1 MSDDNFT
8 TSIDGRSPSQPK
20 HYSKFYRDQF
30 KQFIT
35 TTYND
40 WYYDR
45 TDAWDYLDFYE
56 VIAVNADLDKE
67 LGPFLSN
74 DNILNQ

>member
-1 MSDDNFT
+1 L
-8 TSIDGRSPSQPK
+8 
-20 HYSKFYRDQF
+20 
-30 KQFIT
+30 FIT

-45 TDAWDYLDFYE
+45 TDPWDYLDFYE

-67 LGPFLSN
+67 LGPFLSHEN
-74 DNILNQ
+74 LLN